1 MPSVNKDSVNDMKNG
16 ENLTISNPRK
26 IAIRML
32 NCANVDMVCWNSYS
46 LTAVKRYQ
54 NRKLLAHNAFL
65 EEKIRMMKLH
75 KCHMEMHL
83 GVMQIVE
90 HKNMTKLLASAN
102 QLISFSVI
110 FMRKFNA
117 LLQRKQITLKLSIW
131 NIKELIPYKEI
142 GIVFS
147 CQMNSIVCDESLPK
161 LASFLCSHVQSLQI
175 SADEHTVEGEK

>member
-90 HKNMTKLLASAN
+90 T
-102 QLISFSVI
+102 
-110 FMRKFNA
+110 
-117 LLQRKQITLKLSIW
+117 
-131 NIKELIPYKEI
+131 
-142 GIVFS
+142 
-147 CQMNSIVCDESLPK
+147 
-161 LASFLCSHVQSLQI
+161 
-175 SADEHTVEGEK
+175 